1 MSDVETVSSVAPDV
15 MPVEEPS
22 VPAPLGE
29 LFGEEI
35 MEDCRLMTLAL
46 MRVRSIC
53 SSEPTSAI
61 VGEVRLYIQ
70 QITADMNQVA
80 DAGGYFNISG
90 PRLGDEERLALGMGH
105 MSFLDKLNCDV
116 LQMTLGHAMQEYG
129 FGRVDLDLLRRYWK
143 HPGTVPVGGHLTL
156 DEKLKMIKMR
166 LEVPLGCFE
175 QSMFPVLIGGLRR
188 MMFCLRVGSTLA
200 GNPAFMELAPSS
212 DVALLLQQAEFRI
225 LVMHL
230 CAWCGREARP
240 KKHISL
246 MRCGKCKKVNY
257 CDRVCQRKDWY
268 RDHGP
273 VRVDGTSREA
283 YIPSTGWCAHM
294 GSKRLGV
301 LMPEL
306 DYEAYMS
313 HYG

>member
-1 MSDVETVSSVAPDV
+1 
-15 MPVEEPS
+15 
-22 VPAPLGE
+22 
-29 LFGEEI
+29 
-35 MEDCRLMTLAL
+35 
-46 MRVRSIC
+46 
-53 SSEPTSAI
+53 
-61 VGEVRLYIQ
+61 
-70 QITADMNQVA
+70 
-80 DAGGYFNISG
+80 
-90 PRLGDEERLALGMGH
+90 
-105 MSFLDKLNCDV
+105 
-116 LQMTLGHAMQEYG
+116 
-129 FGRVDLDLLRRYWK
+129 
-143 HPGTVPVGGHLTL
+143 
-156 DEKLKMIKMR
+156 
-166 LEVPLGCFE
+166 
-175 QSMFPVLIGGLRR
+175 

-200 GNPAFMELAPSS
+200 GNPAFMELASSS

-301 LMPEL
+301 LMPEI